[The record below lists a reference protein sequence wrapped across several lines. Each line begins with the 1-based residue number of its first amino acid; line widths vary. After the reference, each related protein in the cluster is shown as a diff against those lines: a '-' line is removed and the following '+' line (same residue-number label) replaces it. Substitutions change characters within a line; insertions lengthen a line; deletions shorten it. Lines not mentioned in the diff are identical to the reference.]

1 MLKDIIM
8 TLVIGYASWIISV
21 FSFSQIFG
29 SFQHCRERGLIMTM
43 VTVIIHTIIITLVV
57 LAILKWFARYKIVAL
72 IGAIIGIIMLPSKI
86 E

>member
-1 MLKDIIM
+1 M
-8 TLVIGYASWIISV
+8 TIVIGYVSWIISV

-43 VTVIIHTIIITLVV
+43 VTIIIHTIVITIAALIV
-57 LAILKWFARYKIVAL
+57 LNWFARYKIVAL
-72 IGAIIGIIMLPSKI
+72 IGAIIGVIMLPGKI

>member
-1 MLKDIIM
+1 MKDIIM
-8 TLVIGYASWIISV
+8 TIVIGYVSWIISV

-43 VTVIIHTIIITLVV
+43 VTIIIHTIVITIAALIV
-57 LAILKWFARYKIVAL
+57 LNWFARYKIVAL
-72 IGAIIGIIMLPSKI
+72 IGAIIGVIMLPGKI